1 MRKKGK
7 KTLSNYHSARNSGAV
22 NQSIQKQSSDIDT
35 TSTTEQNVDTMSAPV
50 TTATNQSSTLMPG
63 ALHTISKQVKEIS
76 DFLPEVAKRR
86 DLQQLIDATNGQGK
100 IISDNLF
107 AKLNSSS
114 SSINVRLSGIDTVTK
129 NVDRK
134 IDGIL
139 RKKDFDFAET
149 RLSNKIQQAED
160 SARRNIRS
168 DMERGLQ
175 SLLTELQSKISKDA
189 ISTTNSVNNSVNSAA
204 QKILNSQRNSKDALT
219 AQLSDL
225 ERQLKNI
232 RESTEM
238 IQSLPGKIDGLTD
251 ILSAKGLQ
259 IKQEFPVLNHDE
271 ETLAQLAQ
279 YGEKILQQLAIAARW
294 YARKMPEISKHET
307 TIKNL
312 NETHEKDLIRAGKD
326 GEARGRKAAVRDLL
340 ARYGENIHDLMT
352 SAENDYGRL
361 NVLSE
366 FLKNE
371 GVEQIYQLH
380 EVIEITDDNLMNYEH
395 NIANLRT
402 GKIVITSP
410 SYSFDNQV
418 ISKAT
423 YMLADEFFAAQAT
436 EHQVEENSVVDT
448 PSEKIAADSQ
458 AEDNLAPQSAD
469 APHESED
476 TIPSEKNSVAMGEEL
491 STATN
496 EVTSN
501 EKNSAEG

>member
-7 KTLSNYHSARNSGAV
+7 NTLSNYHSARNSDID
-22 NQSIQKQSSDIDT
+22 NHPIRKQSSDIDT
-35 TSTTEQNVDTMSAPV
+35 TSATEQNVDTMSAPV

-100 IISDNLF
+100 IISERLED
-107 AKLNSSS
+107 KLSRDVNF
-114 SSINVRLSGIDTVTK
+114 RLSNIDTLTK

-134 IDGIL
+134 IDGVL

-160 SARRNIRS
+160 SARQNIRS

-175 SLLTELQSKISKDA
+175 ALLTELQSKISRDSNSA
-189 ISTTNSVNNSVNSAA
+189 TNSVNNSVNSAA
-204 QKILNSQRNSKDALT
+204 QKILNSQKNSKNALT
-219 AQLSDL
+219 TQLNDL
-225 ERQLKNI
+225 EGQLKNI

-380 EVIEITDDNLMNYEH
+380 EVIEITDDKLMNYEH
-395 NIANLRT
+395 NIANLRA

-410 SYSFDNQV
+410 GYSFDNQV

>member
-1 MRKKGK
+1 MRKRGK
-7 KTLSNYHSARNSGAV
+7 KKLPNDNSARNKGTVDYST
-22 NQSIQKQSSDIDT
+22 QKKSSDVDI
-35 TSTTEQNVDTMSAPV
+35 STTKQNVDTRSVDISEPLL
-50 TTATNQSSTLMPG
+50 SG
-63 ALHTISKQVKEIS
+63 ALNTISKQVKKIS
-76 DFLPEVAKRR
+76 DFLPEVAKRK
-86 DLQQLIDATNGQGK
+86 DLQQLIDATNGQGRN
-100 IISDNLF
+100 ISDNLF
-107 AKLNSSS
+107 GKLD
-114 SSINVRLSGIDTVTK
+114 V
-129 NVDRK
+129 K
-134 IDGIL
+134 IDGV
-139 RKKDFDFAET
+139 
-149 RLSNKIQQAED
+149 LSNKIRQVENSVQNA
-160 SARRNIRS
+160 RS

-175 SLLTELQSKISKDA
+175 SLLTELQSKISRYD

-204 QKILNSQRNSKDALT
+204 KNILNSQRNSKDALT
-219 AQLSDL
+219 AQLNDL
-225 ERQLKNI
+225 EGQLKNI

-312 NETHEKDLIRAGKD
+312 NETHEKDLISAGKA

-380 EVIEITDDNLMNYEH
+380 EVIEITDNNLMNYEH
-395 NIANLRT
+395 NIANLRA

-410 SYSFDNQV
+410 GYSFDNQV

>member
-1 MRKKGK
+1 MRKRGK
-7 KTLSNYHSARNSGAV
+7 KKLPNDNSARNKGTVDYST
-22 NQSIQKQSSDIDT
+22 QKKSSDVDI
-35 TSTTEQNVDTMSAPV
+35 STTKQNVDTRSVDISEPLL
-50 TTATNQSSTLMPG
+50 SG
-63 ALHTISKQVKEIS
+63 ALNTISKQVKKIS
-76 DFLPEVAKRR
+76 DFLPEVAKRS
-86 DLQQLIDATNGQGK
+86 DLQQLIDATKDQGRN
-100 IISDNLF
+100 ISENLF
-107 AKLNSSS
+107 GKLD
-114 SSINVRLSGIDTVTK
+114 V
-129 NVDRK
+129 K
-134 IDGIL
+134 IDGVL
-139 RKKDFDFAET
+139 N
-149 RLSNKIQQAED
+149 NKIRQVENSVQNA
-160 SARRNIRS
+160 RS

-175 SLLTELQSKISKDA
+175 SLLTELQSKISRYD

-204 QKILNSQRNSKDALT
+204 KNILNSQRNSKDALT
-219 AQLSDL
+219 AQLNDL
-225 ERQLKNI
+225 EGQLKNI

-312 NETHEKDLIRAGKD
+312 NETHEKDLISAGKA

-395 NIANLRT
+395 NIANLRA

-410 SYSFDNQV
+410 GYSFDNQV

-458 AEDNLAPQSAD
+458 AEDNLAPQSDD
-469 APHESED
+469 APHESEIV
-476 TIPSEKNSVAMGEEL
+476 IP
-491 STATN
+491 
-496 EVTSN
+496 N

>member
-1 MRKKGK
+1 MRKRGK
-7 KTLSNYHSARNSGAV
+7 KKLPNDNSARNKGTVDYST
-22 NQSIQKQSSDIDT
+22 QKKSSDVDI
-35 TSTTEQNVDTMSAPV
+35 STTKQNVDTRSVDISEPLL
-50 TTATNQSSTLMPG
+50 SG
-63 ALHTISKQVKEIS
+63 ALNTISKQVKKIS
-76 DFLPEVAKRR
+76 DFLPEVAKHK
-86 DLQQLIDATNGQGK
+86 DLQQLIDATKGQGRN
-100 IISDNLF
+100 ISDNLF
-107 AKLNSSS
+107 GKLD
-114 SSINVRLSGIDTVTK
+114 V
-129 NVDRK
+129 K
-134 IDGIL
+134 IDGV
-139 RKKDFDFAET
+139 
-149 RLSNKIQQAED
+149 LSNKIRQVENSVQN
-160 SARRNIRS
+160 ARS
-168 DMERGLQ
+168 GVERVLQ
-175 SLLTELQSKISKDA
+175 SLLTELQLKSRDA

-204 QKILNSQRNSKDALT
+204 KNILNSQRNSKDALT
-219 AQLSDL
+219 AQLNDL
-225 ERQLKNI
+225 EGQLKNI

-312 NETHEKDLIRAGKD
+312 NETHEKDLISAGKD

-340 ARYGENIHDLMT
+340 ARYGENIHDLMEA
-352 SAENDYGRL
+352 AENDYGRL

-395 NIANLRT
+395 NIANLRA

-410 SYSFDNQV
+410 GYSFDNQV

>member
-7 KTLSNYHSARNSGAV
+7 KTLSNYHSARNSGIA
-22 NQSIQKQSSDIDT
+22 NHPIRKQSSDIDT
-35 TSTTEQNVDTMSAPV
+35 TSATEQNVDTMSAPV

-76 DFLPEVAKRR
+76 DFLPEVAKRK

-100 IISDNLF
+100 IISERLED
-107 AKLNSSS
+107 KLSRDVNF
-114 SSINVRLSGIDTVTK
+114 RLSNIDTLTK

-134 IDGIL
+134 IDGVL

-149 RLSNKIQQAED
+149 RLIKKIQQAED
-160 SARRNIRS
+160 SARRNIRL

-175 SLLTELQSKISKDA
+175 ALLTELQSKISRDA

-204 QKILNSQRNSKDALT
+204 QKILNSQRNSKEALT
-219 AQLSDL
+219 KQLDDL
-225 ERQLKNI
+225 EGQLKNI

-312 NETHEKDLIRAGKD
+312 NETHEKELIRAAEDGK
-326 GEARGRKAAVRDLL
+326 ARGRKAVVRDLL
-340 ARYGENIHDLMT
+340 ARYGENIHDLMEA
-352 SAENDYGRL
+352 AENDGGRL
-361 NVLSE
+361 NVLAE

-371 GVEQIYQLH
+371 GVEQIYKLH
-380 EVIEITDDNLMNYEH
+380 EEIEITDDKLMNYEH
-395 NIANLRT
+395 NIANLRA

-410 SYSFDNQV
+410 GYSFDNQV

-423 YMLADEFFAAQAT
+423 YMLADEFFASQAT
-436 EHQVEENSVVDT
+436 KQQVEENPVDDS

-458 AEDNLAPQSAD
+458 AEDNLAPQSD
-469 APHESED
+469 NAPHESEIV
-476 TIPSEKNSVAMGEEL
+476 IP
-491 STATN
+491 
-496 EVTSN
+496 N